1 MKSPR
6 RLTRISSTLLI
17 SLAVAGCPEPGTVV
31 TAVSTLCVDTT
42 RYHVTDA
49 QKAAF
54 AADQTTWES
63 LVSWLLGFNKVRDA
77 ECLKPG
83 KGN

>member
-6 RLTRISSTLLI
+6 HLTRISSTLLT
-17 SLAVAGCPEPGTVV
+17 SLALVGCSSSPPVI
-31 TAVSTLCVDTT
+31 TAVSTLCTDTT
-42 RYHVTDA
+42 RYHVTAA

-54 AADQTTWES
+54 AADQSTWEP
-63 LVSWLLGFNKVRDA
+63 LVSWLLGFNKVRDD

-83 KGN
+83 KGA